1 MVEVVSE
8 SYEIKNNCI
17 IYINYNNGW
26 FWCNN
31 MCVTQK

>member
-1 MVEVVSE
+1 MVEVVNKT
-8 SYEIKNNCI
+8 YEIKNNYI

-26 FWCNN
+26 IRCNI